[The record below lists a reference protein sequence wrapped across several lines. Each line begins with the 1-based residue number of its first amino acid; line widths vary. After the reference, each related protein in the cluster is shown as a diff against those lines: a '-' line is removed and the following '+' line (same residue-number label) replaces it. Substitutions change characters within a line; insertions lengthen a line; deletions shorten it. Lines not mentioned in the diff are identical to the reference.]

1 MMRGCFHVSP
11 EGTDVMG
18 MVAAQGLPLGR
29 CLGVAE
35 SSLSYAGHATSS
47 GGVSPLWRR

>member
-1 MMRGCFHVSP
+1 MEKGCFRVSP
-11 EGTDVMG
+11 KGTDVMG

-35 SSLSYAGHATSS
+35 SSLSLSLYSLVFSQKA
-47 GGVSPLWRR
+47 